1 MLEAGAGEEVRE
13 VCRELVPGHEE
24 YAEDVAEL
32 VLLSFT
38 RALLPLAGSL
48 LSFATVLLPLS
59 LVFSTNDSPDKST
72 ILSVGLHLRTPT
84 LFL

>member
-1 MLEAGAGEEVRE
+1 MAVVEAGPGEEVRE
-13 VCRELVPGHEE
+13 VWRELVPGHEE

-72 ILSVGLHLRTPT
+72 ILRVGLH
-84 LFL
+84 